1 MMHHMSMMTIDQP
14 PPPQSWTWSWWPLT
28 NHHHHNHNHEHDDR
42 RPATITTIHH
52 MNMLTIDPPPPP
64 QSWTWTCRPL
74 SNHHNGQLAFQN
86 HLFFYQKWTI
96 AFLLNTEKAV
106 WHCFCLKTILS
117 QIIGSI
123 SSVNDIYDERGPPPC
138 TTSSC
143 NELQHNQESVI
154 CFVS

>member
-28 NHHHHNHNHEHDDR
+28 IHHHHNHNHEHDDR

-74 SNHHNGQLAFQN
+74 TNHHNGQLAFQN

-106 WHCFCLKTILS
+106 WHCFCLK
-117 QIIGSI
+117 
-123 SSVNDIYDERGPPPC
+123 N
-138 TTSSC
+138 
-143 NELQHNQESVI
+143 H
-154 CFVS
+154 FVSDNWFYFKCKRYLWWTRPTAMHNFFLQWVTA